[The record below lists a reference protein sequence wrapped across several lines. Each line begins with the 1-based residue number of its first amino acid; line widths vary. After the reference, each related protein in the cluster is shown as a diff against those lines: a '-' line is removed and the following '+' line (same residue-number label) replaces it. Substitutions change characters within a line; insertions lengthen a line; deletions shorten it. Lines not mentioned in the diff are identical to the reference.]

1 MASFCYH
8 YVMSQKVIL
17 NIAVSLDGY
26 VASSDDTIKWLES
39 YDNLSEY
46 GFNDFISSVGA
57 IIMGDRSYDIG
68 IENGW
73 FQGNPYGPSPIFVV
87 SSKKR
92 SEDKAIGNFI
102 FVKDGIEKTYEL
114 ASLAA
119 GDKNIYLFG
128 GPNVVQQFIN
138 KNLLD
143 EIHLSIAPVILGSGI
158 PLFAN
163 LEERSI
169 ELDRTDVK
177 AYSDGLTSI
186 HFKVVK

>member
-1 MASFCYH
+1 
-8 YVMSQKVIL
+8 MSQKVIL

-26 VASSDDTIKWLES
+26 VASSNDTIKWLES

-57 IIMGDRSYDIG
+57 IIMGNRSYDIG

-73 FQGNPYGPSPIFVV
+73 FQDEPYGPSPIFVV

-92 SEDKAIGNFI
+92 SEDRTVGNFI
-102 FVKDGIEKTYEL
+102 FVKDGIEKACEL

-143 EIHLSIAPVILGSGI
+143 EIHLSIAPVILGAGI
-158 PLFAN
+158 SLFAN
-163 LEERSI
+163 LEERNI
-169 ELDRTDVK
+169 ELERTDVK
-177 AYSDGLTSI
+177 SYSDGLTSI
-186 HFKVVK
+186 HFKVIR